1 MGYQESQAI
10 QVLAFMD
17 WDSAE
22 TRRHAN
28 WFHIQEV
35 VMEAMDKMLV
45 MGHFLSSKCLTLKT
59 YTHGTLVIMIY
70 LLKSAKN

>member
-22 TRRHAN
+22 TRRHVN
-28 WFHIQEV
+28 WFRIQEV

-45 MGHFLSSKCLTLKT
+45 MGHF
-59 YTHGTLVIMIY
+59 
-70 LLKSAKN
+70 